1 MTLLDTAR
9 RRSAS
14 CRVIVLACGLS
25 LAVGTSSAQTSSK
38 GDASRG
44 AAHAVPWAVCH
55 GTPERAPAAGTPS
68 LSGQQQEFLVLQM
81 FFLREGLRDVPQMAG
96 MLKGV
101 TDRELTDM
109 AAYFASQKPPGPAA
123 AKPDPKRRG
132 RGAEVAN
139 AMGCGSCHMSDYRG
153 QQHVPRIANQREDY
167 LVLALKAYRD
177 NKRSGSDT
185 SMNAVLYQ
193 VSDADIQA
201 LAHYLAHYSGK

>member
-25 LAVGTSSAQTSSK
+25 LAVATSSAQTSSK

-44 AAHAVPWAVCH
+44 AARAVPCAVCH

-123 AKPDPKRRG
+123 
-132 RGAEVAN
+132 
-139 AMGCGSCHMSDYRG
+139 
-153 QQHVPRIANQREDY
+153 
-167 LVLALKAYRD
+167 
-177 NKRSGSDT
+177 
-185 SMNAVLYQ
+185 
-193 VSDADIQA
+193 
-201 LAHYLAHYSGK
+201 

>member
-1 MTLLDTAR
+1 MSRHARTQKAAPAQTHAQATAR
-9 RRSAS
+9 R
-14 CRVIVLACGLS
+14 
-25 LAVGTSSAQTSSK
+25 
-38 GDASRG
+38 
-44 AAHAVPWAVCH
+44 AHA
-55 GTPERAPAAGTPS
+55 APAPDRR
-68 LSGQQQEFLVLQM
+68 LL
-81 FFLREGLRDVPQMAG
+81 
-96 MLKGV
+96 V

-109 AAYFASQKPPGPAA
+109 ATYFASQKPPGPAA

-153 QQHVPRIANQREDY
+153 QQHVPRIAHQREDY

-185 SMNAVLYQ
+185 SMNAALYQ